1 MLGGK
6 YEETQPTR
14 YRVTQ
19 PRDGRKKGFLSGD
32 AQKRDMCM
40 NTCMNAIQTQ
50 TITKENRALKAA
62 REKAL
67 EAHAELEASR
77 PPRSGRL
84 SAPPVLPTRE
94 EPLRPLSPQ
103 GVEKRVSKDKSRR
116 RRRRPRPVTHDLSR
130 EDPLYEAS
138 PFSFSRPPPLTLR
151 LPLTTL
157 HAFVFFRTAAGGP
170 LRARVRIRH
179 WARRRGLPPA
189 ARPASPPSPLR
200 ATLPSP
206 WGNHGSVAAHPLALV
221 WGFRLVRKEGRDV
234 SG

>member
-1 MLGGK
+1 LLGGK

-94 EPLRPLSPQ
+94 EPLQPLSPR
-103 GVEKRVSKDKSRR
+103 GVEKRAGKDNGRDKDKSRR

-138 PFSFSRPPPLTLR
+138 PFSKKPPAPNVAAAAYRAALPQEGRSGPEFVFDIGRGAEVCRPPP
-151 LPLTTL
+151 
-157 HAFVFFRTAAGGP
+157 A
-170 LRARVRIRH
+170 
-179 WARRRGLPPA
+179 
-189 ARPASPPSPLR
+189 PASPPSPL
-200 ATLPSP
+200 
-206 WGNHGSVAAHPLALV
+206 
-221 WGFRLVRKEGRDV
+221 
-234 SG
+234 